1 MYLIS
6 AVQTDFSMLA
16 TEIITVRLK
25 KYTAYASALCW
36 LNVELHN
43 VKLLCSYSKRLPR
56 VMTASTHKDF
66 TA

>member
-6 AVQTDFSMLA
+6 AVVTDPSMLV
-16 TEIITVRLK
+16 TEKITVRHK
-25 KYTAYASALCW
+25 KYTACANALCW

-43 VKLLCSYSKRLPR
+43 VKLLCPYNNRLSR
-56 VMTASTHKDF
+56 VMTASIYKDF